1 MPAGLTVEAEGV
13 TETLSALR
21 GLEADLR
28 REANSE
34 IRAEARGL
42 AGELVL
48 ALQGAARSSG
58 VPVAARVASS
68 AKVKSDRYPTVVIGG
83 SKRVGR
89 RGAPAAVLLW
99 GSEHGGHHFA
109 AAEGGEY
116 WIAPTVERF
125 QSSRAVPAF
134 RRALY
139 EIVRRHGLDV

>member
-28 REANSE
+28 KEANSE
-34 IRAEARGL
+34 IRTAAKGL

-48 ALQGAARSSG
+48 ALQVAASSAPT
-58 VPVAARVASS
+58 PVAARVASS

-83 SKRVGR
+83 NKRVGR
-89 RGAPAAVLLW
+89 RGAIAAKLLW
-99 GSEHGGHHFA
+99 GSEQGGHNFA
-109 AAEGGEY
+109 AAAGGSY

-125 QSSRAVPAF
+125 SSSRAVPAF
-134 RRALY
+134 RRAIY